1 MCVLPCCKNTACWL
15 CRACFVFVIYVLL
28 LVDRKFVLVDHVLLL
43 FFDMIVFP
51 YDFLLLLFVESVPL
65 LQL

>member
-1 MCVLPCCKNTACWL
+1 
-15 CRACFVFVIYVLL
+15 
-28 LVDRKFVLVDHVLLL
+28 LVDHVLLL